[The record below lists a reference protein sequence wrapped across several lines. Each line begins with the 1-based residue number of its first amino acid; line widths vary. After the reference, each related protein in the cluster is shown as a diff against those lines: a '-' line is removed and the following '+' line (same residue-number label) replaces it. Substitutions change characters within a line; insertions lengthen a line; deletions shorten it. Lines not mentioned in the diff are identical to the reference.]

1 MILRIVRIL
10 VAMTALLALAAC
22 DRPEPRTVQEFMA
35 DEIALTGTL
44 VRCQDMGSESMR
56 DPECQNA
63 RRASERLAALEEER
77 ERKAREEAFQ
87 RKRAALRER
96 QDRERAAREAAAA
109 AARVAEEQ
117 ALLGTVTFEG
127 ETGAP
132 DTGDTAGTTDGEA
145 PAEAAAS
152 DQADSDPSLM
162 QTPAGGTPAAAG
174 SSAPAETAAPE
185 EQAAT
190 PASDAEPAETEDPVQ
205 QP

>member
-1 MILRIVRIL
+1 MTITRFL
-10 VAMTALLALAAC
+10 VATTALLALAAC

-77 ERKAREEAFQ
+77 DRKAREEEFQ

-96 QDRERAAREAAAA
+96 QERERAARDAAAA
-109 AARVAEEQ
+109 AARAEEEQ

-127 ETGAP
+127 DARDPAGAELAGA
-132 DTGDTAGTTDGEA
+132 GDVSDQAESDPTLQEA
-145 PAEAAAS
+145 PASGGAPL
-152 DQADSDPSLM
+152 AD
-162 QTPAGGTPAAAG
+162 
-174 SSAPAETAAPE
+174 SSAPAEA
-185 EQAAT
+185 
-190 PASDAEPAETEDPVQ
+190 PASGGQSGSPATNAEPVESDDPV
-205 QP
+205 PER